1 MYLRQIVAANPDRIR
16 LVHRHF
22 PMDPKFNPT
31 LAKTFHPASGKLAVA
46 AAYAALE
53 NRFWQMND
61 LLYEISKDVKTLD
74 IKDLAQRSGVR
85 FEGLAASPDIRQ
97 VRYKIKWDVL
107 KGIELGVTGTPTY
120 EVNGELFEGRIPL
133 NLIKPAISK

>member
-1 MYLRQIVAANPDRIR
+1 MRP
-16 LVHRHF
+16 
-22 PMDPKFNPT
+22 
-31 LAKTFHPASGKLAVA
+31 G
-46 AAYAALE
+46 

-61 LLYEISKDVKTLD
+61 LLYEIPKDVKTLD
-74 IKDLAQRSGVR
+74 IKDLARRSGVR

-133 NLIKPAISK
+133 NLIKPVISE